1 MKRSPIK
8 RKAPM
13 KRKASAKKPKLKN
26 RSWYTKRLEAIAKSL
41 CKERDG
47 YICQHT
53 GQKVSGS
60 NAHASHI
67 IPKSLGLRF
76 LFDLDNLKTLCYHS
90 HINWWHKNPVE
101 AAEWLEKERP
111 WLYRYTQEIRRQ
123 TLDIPTWAL
132 AAFYEDVKNVVKD
145 WQYYRV
151 MFVTMI
157 GPYIKERE

>member
-1 MKRSPIK
+1 MK
-8 RKAPM
+8 RKAP
-13 KRKASAKKPKLKN
+13 SKKGPKLKN
-26 RSWYTKRLEAIAKSL
+26 RSWYTKRLEEIAKTL

-76 LFDLDNLKTLCYHS
+76 LFDLYNLKTLCYHS

-101 AAEWLEKERP
+101 AAAWLKAVLPER
-111 WLYRYTQEIRRQ
+111 YEYCQAIKRE
-123 TLDIPTWAL
+123 TLDINTANL
-132 AAFYEDVKNVVKD
+132 ARFYDAVKAEGFA
-145 WQYYRV
+145 WQEYNHL
-151 MFVTMI
+151 FVAMI
-157 GPYIKERE
+157 MPYVKERT